1 MYCQNY
7 CKTLQTME
15 MQFQGDTSYVRLV
28 VYSPDG
34 RKIAS
39 ASDVKTHQQT
49 NPNG

>member
-1 MYCQNY
+1 MA
-7 CKTLQTME
+7 

-39 ASDVKTHQQT
+39 ASDVKTVRIWDANRGVQIGRQLQ
-49 NPNG
+49 